1 MLSNTLRSDDLFDKK
16 NLSFLEKYLTDDDLF
31 NLAHFLLNFEDGDPQ
46 VVSEL
51 FCKIR
56 SYYLAVRTM
65 NDGAKS

>member
-16 NLSFLEKYLTDDDLF
+16 NLRFLEKYLSEDDLF
-31 NLAHFLLNFEDGDPQ
+31 YLVYFLLNLEDGDP

-51 FCKIR
+51 YCKIR